1 MDVFGEKREENQTK
15 SLSPT
20 KYHYEEVSDYTFK
33 LSNGLKKVRFRLNSD
48 F

>member
-1 MDVFGEKREENQTK
+1 MDIFGEKREENQTK

-20 KYHYEEVSDYTFK
+20 KYHFEEVSDYTFK